1 MMALEGGGKLD
12 SDIALGS
19 ALGDGLDF
27 QPYRSYSLSTVTR
40 FFTRAHLPGTL
51 VASFSYGSLR
61 A

>member
-1 MMALEGGGKLD
+1 MALEGRGKLD

-27 QPYRSYSLSTVTR
+27 QPYRSYSLSKVTI

-51 VASFSYGSLR
+51 VASLSYG
-61 A
+61 